1 MIIEIVKAVYDS
13 KTGKLDVVLSDGAR
27 RVLVENVE
35 NIERDQLLSE
45 FYSLARWSAA
55 NVNEV

>member
-1 MIIEIVKAVYDS
+1 MIIEIIKAVYDS

-27 RVLVENVE
+27 KVLVEGVE
-35 NIERDQLLSE
+35 NIDRDQLLSE

-55 NVNEV
+55 NVKKV

>member
-1 MIIEIVKAVYDS
+1 MIIEIIKAVYDS

-35 NIERDQLLSE
+35 NIERDQLLRE

-55 NVNEV
+55 NVKKV